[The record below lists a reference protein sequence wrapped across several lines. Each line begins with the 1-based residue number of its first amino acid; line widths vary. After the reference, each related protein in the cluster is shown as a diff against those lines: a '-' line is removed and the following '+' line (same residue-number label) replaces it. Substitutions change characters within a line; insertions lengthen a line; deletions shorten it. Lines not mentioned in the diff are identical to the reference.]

1 MELLATRIRNSN
13 EISTCLPVQRSTKRI
28 GMGYMWAEWKSLDS
42 VLIFVRWLP
51 GRHVAMVEISASS

>member
-42 VLIFVRWLP
+42 VLIFVR
-51 GRHVAMVEISASS
+51 